1 MAADEVAVAV
11 GTAAAAAA
19 ARRGMAASEA
29 AASARAGAAEGR
41 RAVSGARDAHT
52 KTKRSKWV
60 GSRQARVRE
69 AAVREGAGGAVALP
83 PGELIDAGEVHGGT
97 SRPAIASV
105 GPSTRLHV
113 TFRWT
118 KKFVYF
124 PCGVSKPSA
133 LQERLRDT
141 ALR

>member
-1 MAADEVAVAV
+1 MRGASL
-11 GTAAAAAA
+11 GT
-19 ARRGMAASEA
+19 RLSFAS
-29 AASARAGAAEGR
+29 
-41 RAVSGARDAHT
+41 
-52 KTKRSKWV
+52 
-60 GSRQARVRE
+60 
-69 AAVREGAGGAVALP
+69 P
-83 PGELIDAGEVHGGT
+83 